1 MLEAV
6 ILLVGWIT
14 LICWLLSWL
23 WRWAIQVPRRRG
35 SNPPAP
41 GHAPPP
47 PPSPPPRPQPTGGR
61 LIRIDRDPGRPSLGA
76 SMDRDVASRL
86 DELERR
92 VAILERLTRS
102 LSIAINN
109 RHD

>member
-1 MLEAV
+1 MIEAL
-6 ILLVGWIT
+6 ILLVGWIA
-14 LICWLLSWL
+14 LIYWLLSWL

-41 GHAPPP
+41 GSAPPP
-47 PPSPPPRPQPTGGR
+47 PPPPPPRPQPNGGR
-61 LIRIDRDPGRPSLGA
+61 LIRIDRDPEHLSLGA
-76 SMDRDVASRL
+76 SMDREVASRL

-92 VAILERLTRS
+92 VAILETLTRS

-109 RHD
+109 RHG

>member
-6 ILLVGWIT
+6 ILLVGWIV
-14 LICWLLSWL
+14 LIYWLLSWL

-41 GHAPPP
+41 GPAPSP
-47 PPSPPPRPQPTGGR
+47 PPSPPRPEPTGGR
-61 LIRIDRDPGRPSLGA
+61 LIRVDRDPGHPSLGL
-76 SMDRDVASRL
+76 SMDREVASRL

-92 VAILERLTRS
+92 VAILETLTRS

>member
-1 MLEAV
+1 MIKAV
-6 ILLVGWIT
+6 ILLVCWIV
-14 LICWLLSWL
+14 LIYCLLSWL

-41 GHAPPP
+41 GYAPPP
-47 PPSPPPRPQPTGGR
+47 PPPPPPRPQHTGGR
-61 LIRIDRDPGRPSLGA
+61 LIRIDRDPGHPSLGA
-76 SMDRDVASRL
+76 SMDREVASRL

-92 VAILERLTRS
+92 VAILERLTRF
-102 LSIAINN
+102 LSIYTNR